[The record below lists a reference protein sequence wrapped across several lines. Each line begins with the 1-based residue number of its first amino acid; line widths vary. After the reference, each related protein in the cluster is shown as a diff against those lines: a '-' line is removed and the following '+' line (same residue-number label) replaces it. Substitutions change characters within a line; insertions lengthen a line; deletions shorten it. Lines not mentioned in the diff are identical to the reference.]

1 MRRTGAVLTGRK
13 AAAAAAAGL
22 LLAVSGLTAL
32 RVAAEEPVAALP
44 EPLVY
49 LRDIEPGILQDMR
62 YAGTDNFTGWP
73 VPGYGAPECV
83 LLREVAEALSR
94 VQRALLAR
102 RLSLRVYDCYRPR
115 SAVRSFVAWVKE
127 GETAPAD
134 ALLKRFHPN
143 IGRGRLITDG
153 YVAAV
158 SRHSRGDTVDLT
170 LVELPVR
177 PMPPFNRDAA
187 YGPCTGPARQR
198 APDASVDMGT
208 GYDCFDPLSH
218 TAATGLTETQ
228 ARWRKT
234 LVEAMAREGFHNYR
248 KEWWHFTLATA
259 RAPRAFDVP
268 IVPRER

>member
-1 MRRTGAVLTGRK
+1 MKKQDAGAERILGRR
-13 AAAAAAAGL
+13 
-22 LLAVSGLTAL
+22 
-32 RVAAEEPVAALP
+32 
-44 EPLVY
+44 
-49 LRDIEPGILQDMR
+49 
-62 YAGTDNFTGWP
+62 
-73 VPGYGAPECV
+73 
-83 LLREVAEALSR
+83 
-94 VQRALLAR
+94 LAR
-102 RLSLRVYDCYRPR
+102 ELR
-115 SAVRSFVAWVKE
+115 
-127 GETAPAD
+127 GEDLARTMQGGISDPQLPLQPIKTTTASYPSD
-134 ALLKRFHPN
+134 T
-143 IGRGRLITDG
+143 ITDG

-187 YGPCTGPARQR
+187 YGPCTGPARER

>member
-13 AAAAAAAGL
+13 AAALAAAGL

-32 RVAAEEPVAALP
+32 RVAAEEPLAALP

-83 LLREVAEALSR
+83 LLREAAEALSR
-94 VQRALLAR
+94 VQQALLAR
-102 RLSLRVYDCYRPR
+102 RLSLKVYDCYRPR
-115 SAVRSFVAWVKE
+115 SAVRSFVAWVAE
-127 GETAPAD
+127 GDTAPAD
-134 ALLKRFHPN
+134 PLLKRFHPN

-177 PMPPFNRDAA
+177 PVPPFNRDAA

-208 GYDCFDPLSH
+208 GYDCFDPRSH

-259 RAPRAFDVP
+259 HAPRTFDVP
-268 IVPRER
+268 IVRRER